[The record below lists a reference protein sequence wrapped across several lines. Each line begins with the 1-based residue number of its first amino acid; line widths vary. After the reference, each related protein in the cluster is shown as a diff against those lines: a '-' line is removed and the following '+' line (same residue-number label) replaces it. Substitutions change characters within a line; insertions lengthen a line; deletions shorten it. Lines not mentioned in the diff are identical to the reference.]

1 MSGYAALYIFMNV
14 IIDQKQQ
21 NINALKNGKYPIILD
36 RERHLLFSL
45 NVMQELQEKTGGIA
59 KLEELITDDKNAFRN
74 IKWLLTLLI
83 NEGADDSEDQLNER
97 QVGKMIHA
105 ENLQYIINVVL
116 KAYGVGTSGNTDSLV
131 ESADNDSSGGE
142 DEEKN
147 VKSGQG
153 V

>member
-1 MSGYAALYIFMNV
+1 MNV

-83 NEGADDSEDQLNER
+83 NEGADDSEDQINER